1 MNHGKSVTLYTATGN
16 CLRESLCGT
25 HSWCRLLPY
34 GNKEITGR
42 CSNGMLIV
50 DFIPVKSGLPL
61 LNPYKDRNANFRH
74 GVNFAVSGATALSV
88 ESLTEKDIAMSFTHS
103 LLSVQ
108 LDWMDSHFK
117 STCSPDCP
125 KYLKNSLFLV
135 GEIGGDDFNYGLKQ
149 GRTIDE
155 LRRMR
160 VIGFGATRMTVPGN
174 FPIGC
179 FPSALTKFMTNSA
192 TAYDEYCCVEDWNNF
207 IMSYNN
213 HLQQAIDELK
223 REFPDIIL
231 IYGDYYNAVAL
242 GFNKD
247 FLQKACCGTG
257 RDYNYN
263 ECGDPGVEACDDAS
277 TYINWDGVHLTQKAY
292 SWLGKWLIDDMLTQ
306 LNCHV

>member
-1 MNHGKSVTLYTATGN
+1 
-16 CLRESLCGT
+16 
-25 HSWCRLLPY
+25 
-34 GNKEITGR
+34 
-42 CSNGMLIV
+42 
-50 DFIPVKSGLPL
+50 
-61 LNPYKDRNANFRH
+61 
-74 GVNFAVSGATALSV
+74 
-88 ESLTEKDIAMSFTHS
+88 MSFTNS
-103 LLSVQ
+103 SLSVQ

-149 GRTIDE
+149 GRTIDDVDTIIDGVK
-155 LRRMR
+155 R
-160 VIGFGATRMTVPGN
+160 VIGFGATRMAVPGN

-213 HLQQAIDELK
+213 HLQQAID
-223 REFPDIIL
+223 
-231 IYGDYYNAVAL
+231 DYYNTYLWLLQNAVAL
-242 GFNKD
+242 GMGFNKD
-247 FLQKACCGTG
+247 SLQKACCGTG
-257 RDYNYN
+257 GDYNYN
-263 ECGDPGVEACDDAS
+263 EGTKCGDPGIEACDDAS

-292 SWLGKWLIDDMLTQ
+292 SWLAKWLIDDMLTQ